1 MKQNSYCMARQ
12 EKFKHQNVLC
22 PLTFLPPLCIVNL
35 CFESTKPFPSG
46 EMLLNHKE
54 QNSPSINKTT

>member
-1 MKQNSYCMARQ
+1 MARQ
-12 EKFKHQNVLC
+12 EKFKHKNVLC

-35 CFESTKPFPSG
+35 RFESTKPFPLG